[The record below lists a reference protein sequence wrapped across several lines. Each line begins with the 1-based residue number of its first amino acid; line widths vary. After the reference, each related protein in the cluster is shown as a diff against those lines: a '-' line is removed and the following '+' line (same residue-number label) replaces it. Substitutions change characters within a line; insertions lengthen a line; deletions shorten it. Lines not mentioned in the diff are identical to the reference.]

1 MDPEKGTGVHRK
13 GNWGSKYS
21 RPWGQWGRMQGGAW
35 MRMKLTIL
43 VFQAQ
48 KQQDEVQ
55 DGVAGEVL

>member
-1 MDPEKGTGVHRK
+1 
-13 GNWGSKYS
+13 
-21 RPWGQWGRMQGGAW
+21 MQGGAW